1 MQNMKTIKEAVWK
14 YYNAGFSIIPL
25 GAEGNLKAPSIKE
38 WKKYQKI
45 RPTKEEITT
54 WLKEGLFVGIGII
67 GGEVSKNLAVID
79 FDDENLIEEAGLDL
93 KAIVKRGN
101 WVVKTGKGYHI
112 YCRGTEPVKTRKAAI
127 VSMDLKADK
136 GYVAAPPSPHESG
149 KQYKFLNKE
158 FGDIPPMDVMGW
170 FDEIV
175 KTVKQVR
182 DIKPQPAKAK
192 QSKASE
198 GDPECVGIMMAGAE
212 NGRRNETLFTLANY
226 YKSIKDL
233 PLQTVK
239 YILTAWNNGLDK
251 PLSESEFDKTI
262 ESAFDSDNSTGCSHI
277 MDLGYCPY
285 AEDKNKCPFYKPV
298 VVGMK
303 AILNDYDVVKYGKKG
318 NPIGYSYSN
327 LAELIK
333 AEHNFNFLVVKDE
346 STDKKSI
353 FAYENG
359 FYNKNGAD
367 YIKKLVHSYLGAAT
381 TIRAKDEVI
390 AAIVDTTPHLDRS
403 NVEPDKR
410 YINFNN
416 GIYDIKTGKLM
427 EHSPEYKFLQKLP
440 INYNPQAKCPKIL
453 KFFKEILSPED
464 IPIIQEMFGY
474 CMYRSYEVS
483 AAFILFG
490 TGRNG
495 KGVTLKLLRKMLNE
509 KNVCSRKLH
518 EITTDVF
525 AKADLYG
532 KLANVC
538 GEMENTTLKET
549 GNLKELTGEDWVT
562 AQRKYHGAFQF
573 QNYAKLIFSTND
585 VPNTTDYSFGF
596 LDRMKIVRFTKIF
609 NADDPKTDSKL
620 FERIS
625 EGSEMEGLVNWSLQ
639 GLKRVLE
646 HSKISGAESLTDM
659 GQSYEDAVGY
669 IYNWLDDNITYDA
682 AGGRMSIEE
691 IYEPF
696 NKWCEDN
703 DKPRVPLPQFGK
715 KLFAFAKSNGFQK
728 ARFKVDGKVL
738 RGYKYVMMVEQ

>member
-1 MQNMKTIKEAVWK
+1 MKNIEEAVWK
-14 YYNAGFSIIPL
+14 YYNTGFSIIPL
-25 GAEGNLKAPSIKE
+25 GANGNLKAPSIEE

-45 RPTKEEITT
+45 KPTKEEIKQ
-54 WLKEGLFVGIGII
+54 WLKQDLFVGIGII
-67 GGEVSKNLAVID
+67 GGEVSQNLAVID
-79 FDDENLIEEAGLDL
+79 FDDEKLIEDAGLDL
-93 KAIVKRGN
+93 KAIIKRGN

-175 KTVKQVR
+175 ETVKQVR
-182 DIKPQPAKAK
+182 DIKPQPSKAK
-192 QSKASE
+192 DAKDKD
-198 GDPECVGIMMAGAE
+198 GDPECVGLMMQGAE
-212 NGRRNETLFTLANY
+212 SGRRNETLFTLANY
-226 YKSIKDL
+226 YKSIKEL

-239 YILTAWNNGLDK
+239 YILTTWNNGLDK
-251 PLSESEFDKTI
+251 PLSESEFNTTI
-262 ESAFDSDNSTGCSHI
+262 ESAFESKNSPGCSHI
-277 MDLGYCPY
+277 IDLGYCPY
-285 AEDKNKCPFYKPV
+285 ANDKNKCPFYKPV
-298 VVGMK
+298 VVGMNP
-303 AILNDYDVVKYGKKG
+303 ILLEYNVPKIGKNG
-318 NPIGYSYSN
+318 VIIGYSYAN

-333 AEHNFNFLVVKDE
+333 QEHNYNFLVVKDE

-359 FYNKNGAD
+359 FYNKNGSD
-367 YIKKLVHSYLGAAT
+367 YIKKLVHTYLGSAT
-381 TIRAKDEVI
+381 TIKAKDEVI
-390 AAIVDTTPHLDRS
+390 AAIVDTTPHRDRS
-403 NVEPDKR
+403 SVEPDSR

-416 GIYDIKTGKLM
+416 GIYDIKTNKLL
-427 EHSPEYKFLQKLP
+427 EHSPEFKFLQKLP
-440 INYNPQAKCPKIL
+440 INYNPQAKCPKIM
-453 KFFKEILSPED
+453 KFFKEILKPED
-464 IPIIQEMFGY
+464 IPVIQEMFGY
-474 CMYRSYEVS
+474 CMYRSYRVS

-495 KGVTLKLLRKMLNE
+495 KGVTLKLLRKLLGE

-518 EITTDVF
+518 EITNDVF

-596 LDRMKIVRFTKIF
+596 LDRMKIIEFTKIF
-609 NADDPKTDSKL
+609 NAGDPKTDSKL
-620 FERIS
+620 FEKIS
-625 EGSEMEGLVNWSLQ
+625 IGSEMEGLVNWSLC

-646 HSKISGAESLTDM
+646 HSAVSGAESLADM

-669 IYNWLDDNITYDA
+669 IFNWLEDNVSYDT
-682 AGGRMSIEE
+682 GGNRLTIEE
-691 IYEPF
+691 LYAPF
-696 NKWCEDN
+696 NEWCEKYN
-703 DKPRVPLPQFGK
+703 KPRVPLPLFGK
-715 KLFAFAKSNGFQK
+715 KLFAYAKSNGFQK
-728 ARFKVDGKVL
+728 ARFKIDGKVY
-738 RGYKYVMMVEQ
+738 RGYKYVKLEVAE